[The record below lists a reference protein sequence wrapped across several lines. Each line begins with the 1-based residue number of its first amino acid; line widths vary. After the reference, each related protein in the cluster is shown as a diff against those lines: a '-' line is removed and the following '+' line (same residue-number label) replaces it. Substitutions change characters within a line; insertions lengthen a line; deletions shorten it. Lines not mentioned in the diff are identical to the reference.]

1 MRENRFKGVLNMKE
15 QVEKVI
21 NEIRPILQAD
31 GGDIQL
37 IGVDEKTGIVTVGL
51 QGRCGGCP
59 HAQLT
64 LQAVVERKLKEMV
77 PGVTAV
83 ERV

>member
-1 MRENRFKGVLNMKE
+1 MRE

-21 NEIRPILQAD
+21 EQIRPILQAD
-31 GGDIQL
+31 GGDITL
-37 IGVDEKTGIVTVGL
+37 VDVDEKTGIVTVGL
-51 QGRCGGCP
+51 RGRCGGCP

-64 LQAVVERKLKEMV
+64 LQAVVERRIKELV
-77 PGVTAV
+77 PGVSAV

>member
-1 MRENRFKGVLNMKE
+1 MKE
-15 QVEKVI
+15 QVEQVI
-21 NEIRPILQAD
+21 NEIRPILQGD

-51 QGRCGGCP
+51 RGHCGSCP
-59 HAQLT
+59 YAQQT
-64 LQAVVERKLKEMV
+64 LQAVVEKRIKERV

>member
-1 MRENRFKGVLNMKE
+1 MKE
-15 QVEKVI
+15 QVEQVI
-21 NEIRPILQAD
+21 NEIRPILQSD

-37 IGVDEKTGIVTVGL
+37 INVDEKTGIVTVSLRGH
-51 QGRCGGCP
+51 CGSCP

-64 LQAVVERKLKEMV
+64 LQAVVERRLKETV

>member
-1 MRENRFKGVLNMKE
+1 MKE
-15 QVEKVI
+15 QVEQVI

-31 GGDIQL
+31 GGDITL
-37 IGVDEKTGIVTVGL
+37 VGVDEKTGIVTVGL
-51 QGRCGGCP
+51 KGHCGSCP
-59 HAQLT
+59 HAQMT
-64 LQAVVERKLKEMV
+64 LQAVVERRIKAVV

>member
-1 MRENRFKGVLNMKE
+1 MKE
-15 QVEKVI
+15 QVQAVI
-21 NEIRPILQAD
+21 NDIRPILQSD
-31 GGDIQL
+31 GGDIEL

-51 QGRCGGCP
+51 RGRCGGCP
-59 HAQLT
+59 HAQMT
-64 LQAVVERKLKEMV
+64 LQAVVEKKIKELV

>member
-1 MRENRFKGVLNMKE
+1 MKE
-15 QVEKVI
+15 QVQDVI
-21 NEIRPILQAD
+21 NQIRPILQAD
-31 GGDIQL
+31 GGDIEL

-51 QGRCGGCP
+51 RGRCGGCP
-59 HAQLT
+59 HAQMT
-64 LQAVVERKLKEMV
+64 LQAVVEKKIKEVV

>member
-1 MRENRFKGVLNMKE
+1 MKE

-21 NEIRPILQAD
+21 EEIRPILQSD
-31 GGDIQL
+31 GGDIQQ

-51 QGRCGGCP
+51 RGRCGGCP
-59 HAQLT
+59 HAQMT
-64 LQAVVERKLKEMV
+64 LQAVVERKIKAEV

>member
-1 MRENRFKGVLNMKE
+1 MKE

-21 NEIRPILQAD
+21 NDIRPILQSD

-37 IGVDEKTGIVTVGL
+37 ISVDEKTGIVTVGL
-51 QGRCGGCP
+51 RGRCGSCP
-59 HAQLT
+59 HAQMT
-64 LQAVVERKLKEMV
+64 LQAVVEKKIKELV

>member
-1 MRENRFKGVLNMKE
+1 MKE

-21 NEIRPILQAD
+21 EQIRPILQAD
-31 GGDIQL
+31 GGDIKL
-37 IGVDEKTGIVTVGL
+37 VDVDEKTGIVTVGL

-64 LQAVVERKLKEMV
+64 LQAVVERKIKEVV

>member
-1 MRENRFKGVLNMKE
+1 MKE
-15 QVEKVI
+15 KVEEVI
-21 NEIRPILQAD
+21 AEIRPILQAD

-51 QGRCGGCP
+51 RGRCGGCP
-59 HAQLT
+59 HAQMT
-64 LQAVVERKLKEMV
+64 LQAVVERRIKEVV
-77 PGVTAV
+77 PEVTAV

>member
-1 MRENRFKGVLNMKE
+1 MEFFMKE

-21 NEIRPILQAD
+21 EEIRPILQSD

-51 QGRCGGCP
+51 RGHCGSCP
-59 HAQLT
+59 HAQMT
-64 LQAVVERKLKEMV
+64 LQAVVERKIKAEV

>member
-1 MRENRFKGVLNMKE
+1 MKE
-15 QVEKVI
+15 QVQHVI
-21 NEIRPILQAD
+21 NQIRPILQAD

-37 IGVDEKTGIVTVGL
+37 IDVNEETGIVTVGL

-59 HAQLT
+59 AAQMT
-64 LQAVVERKLKEMV
+64 LKAVVERKIKECV

>member
-1 MRENRFKGVLNMKE
+1 MKE
-15 QVEKVI
+15 QVQQVI
-21 NEIRPILQAD
+21 DQIRPILQGD

-37 IGVDEKTGIVTVGL
+37 IDVDEKTGVVTVSL

-59 HAQLT
+59 HAQMT
-64 LQAVVERKLKEMV
+64 LQAVVERKIKEVV

-83 ERV
+83 QRA

>member
-1 MRENRFKGVLNMKE
+1 MKK
-15 QVEKVI
+15 QVEEVI
-21 NEIRPILQAD
+21 NQIRPILQAD
-31 GGDIQL
+31 GGDSQL
-37 IGVDEKTGIVTVGL
+37 VSVDEKTGIVTVGL

>member
-1 MRENRFKGVLNMKE
+1 MKE

-21 NEIRPILQAD
+21 EEIRPILQAD

-51 QGRCGGCP
+51 RGRCGGCP
-59 HAQLT
+59 HAQMT
-64 LQAVVERKLKEMV
+64 LQAVVERKIKAEV

>member
-1 MRENRFKGVLNMKE
+1 MKE
-15 QVEKVI
+15 KVEQVI

-37 IGVDEKTGIVTVGL
+37 MSVDEKTGIVTVALKGH
-51 QGRCGGCP
+51 CGSCP
-59 HAQLT
+59 HAQMT
-64 LQAVVERKLKEMV
+64 LQAVVERRIKAVV
-77 PGVTAV
+77 PEVTAV

>member
-1 MRENRFKGVLNMKE
+1 MKE
-15 QVEKVI
+15 QVQHVI
-21 NEIRPILQAD
+21 NQIRPILQGD

-37 IGVDEKTGIVTVGL
+37 IDVDEKTGIVTVAL

-59 HAQLT
+59 HAQMT
-64 LQAVVERKLKEMV
+64 LQAVVERKIKEVV

-83 ERV
+83 QRA

>member
-1 MRENRFKGVLNMKE
+1 MKE

-37 IGVDEKTGIVTVGL
+37 VSVDEKTGIVTVGL

>member
-1 MRENRFKGVLNMKE
+1 MKE
-15 QVEKVI
+15 QVEQVI
-21 NEIRPILQAD
+21 NQIRPILQAD

-37 IGVDEKTGIVTVGL
+37 VNVDEKTGIVTVAL
-51 QGRCGGCP
+51 QGRCGSCP

-64 LQAVVERKLKEMV
+64 LQAVVERKIKELV

-83 ERV
+83 ERA

>member
-1 MRENRFKGVLNMKE
+1 MKE

-21 NEIRPILQAD
+21 EEIRPILQSD

-51 QGRCGGCP
+51 RGRCGGCP
-59 HAQLT
+59 HAQMT
-64 LQAVVERKLKEMV
+64 LQAVVERKIKAEV
-77 PGVTAV
+77 PGVTVV

>member
-1 MRENRFKGVLNMKE
+1 MKE

-21 NEIRPILQAD
+21 EEIRPILQSD

-51 QGRCGGCP
+51 RGRCGGCP
-59 HAQLT
+59 HAQMT
-64 LQAVVERKLKEMV
+64 LQAVE
-77 PGVTAV
+77 
-83 ERV
+83 

>member
-1 MRENRFKGVLNMKE
+1 MKE

-21 NEIRPILQAD
+21 NEIRPILHSD

-51 QGRCGGCP
+51 RGRCGGCP
-59 HAQLT
+59 HAQMT
-64 LQAVVERKLKEMV
+64 LQAVVEKKIKEVV

>member
-1 MRENRFKGVLNMKE
+1 MKE
-15 QVEKVI
+15 QVQDVI
-21 NEIRPILQAD
+21 NQIRPILQAD
-31 GGDIQL
+31 GGDIEL

-51 QGRCGGCP
+51 RGRCCGCP
-59 HAQLT
+59 HAQMT
-64 LQAVVERKLKEMV
+64 LQAVVEKKIKELV

>member
-1 MRENRFKGVLNMKE
+1 MKE
-15 QVEKVI
+15 KVEKVI
-21 NEIRPILQAD
+21 EEIRPILQAD

-51 QGRCGGCP
+51 RGRCGGCP
-59 HAQLT
+59 HAQMT
-64 LQAVVERKLKEMV
+64 LQAVVERRIKEIV
-77 PGVTAV
+77 PEVTAV

>member
-1 MRENRFKGVLNMKE
+1 MKK
-15 QVEKVI
+15 QVEEVI
-21 NEIRPILQAD
+21 AQIRPILQAD

-37 IGVDEKTGIVTVGL
+37 VKVDETTGVVTVTL

-59 HAQLT
+59 HAQMT
-64 LQAVVERKLKEMV
+64 LQAVVERRIKAVV

>member
-1 MRENRFKGVLNMKE
+1 MKE

-21 NEIRPILQAD
+21 NEIRPILQSD

-37 IGVDEKTGIVTVGL
+37 ISVDEKTGIVTVGL
-51 QGRCGGCP
+51 RGRCGSCP
-59 HAQLT
+59 HAQMK
-64 LQAVVERKLKEMV
+64 LQAVVEKKIKELV

>member
-1 MRENRFKGVLNMKE
+1 MKE
-15 QVEKVI
+15 QVEQVI
-21 NEIRPILQAD
+21 DQIRPILQAD

-37 IGVDEKTGIVTVGL
+37 VSVDEKTGIVTVGL
-51 QGRCGGCP
+51 QGRCGCCP
-59 HAQLT
+59 HAQMT
-64 LQAVVERKLKEMV
+64 LQAVVERKIKEVV

>member
-1 MRENRFKGVLNMKE
+1 MKE
-15 QVEKVI
+15 QVQQVI
-21 NEIRPILQAD
+21 DDIRPILQAD
-31 GGDIQL
+31 GGDIEL

-51 QGRCGGCP
+51 RGRCGGCP
-59 HAQLT
+59 HAQMT
-64 LQAVVERKLKEMV
+64 LQAVVEKKIKELV

>member
-1 MRENRFKGVLNMKE
+1 MKE

-21 NEIRPILQAD
+21 EEIRPILQSD

-37 IGVDEKTGIVTVGL
+37 IDVDEKTGIVTVGL
-51 QGRCGGCP
+51 RGRCGGCP
-59 HAQLT
+59 HAQMT
-64 LQAVVERKLKEMV
+64 LQAVVERKIKAEV

>member
-1 MRENRFKGVLNMKE
+1 MKE

-21 NEIRPILQAD
+21 EEIRPILQSD

-51 QGRCGGCP
+51 RGRCGGCP
-59 HAQLT
+59 HAQMT
-64 LQAVVERKLKEMV
+64 LQAVVERKIKAEV

-83 ERV
+83 ARV